1 MLLPTG
7 RAPLDNVLEVLAMS
21 GILTPSEAFSGFS
34 NSGLLTVAA
43 MFVLAGGI
51 RASGGVD
58 LVVNQLL
65 RTPKSERRAIG
76 RLMAPVMLASAFI
89 NNTPVVSQP
98 NALAAGQTVSRDKA
112 DITITQQ
119 AGSLIQMPAGTQLVD
134 VVKALNSL
142 GATPQDLLAILQAI
156 KAAGALNAELE
167 VI

>member
-1 MLLPTG
+1 MALAWQVWLTTGLTLSTLLLLIFT
-7 RAPLDNVLEVLAMS
+7 RAPSDMVMMAAVLVLAMS

-89 NNTPVVSQP
+89 NNTPVVATMIPAVARWSKKIKVP
-98 NALAAGQTVSRDKA
+98 VS
-112 DITITQQ
+112 
-119 AGSLIQMPAGTQLVD
+119 SLMIPL
-134 VVKALNSL
+134 S
-142 GATPQDLLAILQAI
+142 
-156 KAAGALNAELE
+156 
-167 VI
+167 